1 MTPFEWTMCGVLVAL
16 AIGKGVTVC
25 LLRTV
30 QRDAEETRRTLAELL
45 SRDDARR
52 EQVEKDAVRDGS
64 PISKTMWAS
73 EQLRAYRARKAGGQS

>member
-25 LLRTV
+25 ILRAV

-64 PISKTMWAS
+64 PILKTMWAS
-73 EQLRAYRARKAGGQS
+73 EQLREYRARKAGGQS